1 MVHFLYLNRLVL
13 IITKPVQLVEML
25 SLLQGINRALKSA
38 LTDGSFVM
46 PQLLSW
52 ARESPPNANK
62 PLDTYYDLD
71 RGNLAAYTF
80 QRPEEVVL
88 EQLCHTH
95 TLAVIETPDMQRA
108 LHCFS
113 LWLTDEHRQPFMVVG
128 PEGCGKG

>member
-1 MVHFLYLNRLVL
+1 M
-13 IITKPVQLVEML
+13 
-25 SLLQGINRALKSA
+25 SLLQGINSALKSA
-38 LTDGSFVM
+38 LTDASFVIL
-46 PQLLSW
+46 QLLSW

-80 QRPEEVVL
+80 QRPEEMDL

-113 LWLTDEHRQPFMVVG
+113 LWLTAEHRQPFMVVG